1 MRTFWFDAQT
11 SSATGQNQTMECQ
24 LRLDPID
31 EVPITQPDDCTCYT
45 KAGCSPGNSTEDS
58 TTGDSTEDSTG
69 DSSGDSSQG
78 KIPRLEILQEHIAY
92 LT

>member
-11 SSATGQNQTMECQ
+11 PSATGQIQTMECQ

-58 TTGDSTEDSTG
+58 TG